1 MITGNQFDNAFDC
14 QKVFKAMMN
23 ALAQPG
29 KVFPFAGSA
38 TKIPTGQPALTA
50 AALTLL
56 EHFRS
61 FYVEWNPALAE
72 ELHEQTYGQLASLS
86 QADYLFY
93 PRMDGAVDI
102 PGVLQQVKPGTLA
115 EPHKSA
121 TLLVLLPSFTGGK
134 ALTLKGPGIDG
145 AITVHLPECGR
156 RWILERQKIGF
167 EFPCGV
173 DLFFFTPEGEVMGLP
188 RKILAEEGGQ
198 HGICSSNR
206 RPGGH

>member
-1 MITGNQFDNAFDC
+1 
-14 QKVFKAMMN
+14 MMN

-38 TKIPTGQPALTA
+38 AKIPTGQPALTA

-56 EHFRS
+56 DHFRS
-61 FYVEWNPALAE
+61 FYVEGNPALAE

-121 TLLVLLPSFTGGK
+121 TLLVLLPSFTGGR
-134 ALTLKGPGIDG
+134 
-145 AITVHLPECGR
+145 H
-156 RWILERQKIGF
+156 
-167 EFPCGV
+167 
-173 DLFFFTPEGEVMGLP
+173 
-188 RKILAEEGGQ
+188 
-198 HGICSSNR
+198 
-206 RPGGH
+206 

>member
-38 TKIPTGQPALTA
+38 AKIPTGQPALTA

-56 EHFRS
+56 DHFRS
-61 FYVEWNPALAE
+61 FYVEGDPALAE

-102 PGVLQQVKPGTLA
+102 PGVLQ
-115 EPHKSA
+115 
-121 TLLVLLPSFTGGK
+121 
-134 ALTLKGPGIDG
+134 
-145 AITVHLPECGR
+145 
-156 RWILERQKIGF
+156 
-167 EFPCGV
+167 
-173 DLFFFTPEGEVMGLP
+173 
-188 RKILAEEGGQ
+188 
-198 HGICSSNR
+198 
-206 RPGGH
+206 

>member
-14 QKVFKAMMN
+14 QKVFIAMMN

-29 KVFPFAGSA
+29 KVFHFAGIA
-38 TKIPTGQPALTA
+38 KKITTVQQDLTA

-61 FYVEWNPALAE
+61 FYVEGNPALAE

-102 PGVLQQVKPGTLA
+102 PGILQQVKPGTLA

-121 TLLVLLPSFTGGK
+121 TLLVLLPSFTGGEG
-134 ALTLKGPGIDG
+134 TD
-145 AITVHLPECGR
+145 
-156 RWILERQKIGF
+156 
-167 EFPCGV
+167 
-173 DLFFFTPEGEVMGLP
+173 PEGAWHRWSDHSPPAGVRQTLDPGA
-188 RKILAEEGGQ
+188 AE
-198 HGICSSNR
+198 NR
-206 RPGGH
+206 L